1 MTRKK
6 GWNHLSSQNTETLTQ
21 MIEEISKKLNM
32 LNVGVIKAEDFSD
45 EKIEDLTYLHKMVM
59 KKAAFSPSEMQ
70 AIAQELASL
79 RK

>member
-1 MTRKK
+1 
-6 GWNHLSSQNTETLTQ
+6 
-21 MIEEISKKLNM
+21 M
-32 LNVGVIKAEDFSD
+32 LNVGVIRAEDFSD

-59 KKAAFSPSEMQ
+59 KKASFSPSEMQ

>member
-1 MTRKK
+1 
-6 GWNHLSSQNTETLTQ
+6 LSSPNTETLTQ
-21 MIEEISKKLNM
+21 MIEEISQKLNM

-45 EKIEDLTYLHKMVM
+45 EKIEDLTYLHRMVM
-59 KKAAFSPSEMQ
+59 KKESFSPSEMQ

>member
-1 MTRKK
+1 M
-6 GWNHLSSQNTETLTQ
+6 SSPNTETLTQ
-21 MIEEISKKLNM
+21 MIEEISQKLNM

-45 EKIEDLTYLHKMVM
+45 EKIEDLTYLHSMVM
-59 KKAAFSPSEMQ
+59 KKESFSPIEMQ